1 MLFLSQI
8 NLKHACTLEGEF
20 LVGGGVKKIIGKIYE
35 NDLQIYIF
43 I

>member
-20 LVGGGVKKIIGKIYE
+20 LVGGGVKIYE

-43 I
+43 L